1 MLVCMCCSRW
11 RHQPTWH
18 ENLLY
23 GHIGVVLRKSWP
35 PVELRLELIAI
46 LRMDQLQRTLVD
58 DVGLSGERWQMGEM
72 CCIVLIMCHISGGV
86 GGRSGGVR
94 DDWWL
99 HSSVHVDTKKH
110 LMQFIIY
117 SNSYVTPSALYQR
130 WLTESRTRLL
140 PDTAFFHPPW
150 LIETHLVTCFYCRL
164 NYLFFKRTGVCD
176 WIDS

>member
-86 GGRSGGVR
+86 GGAQ
-94 DDWWL
+94 WWGE
-99 HSSVHVDTKKH
+99 
-110 LMQFIIY
+110 
-117 SNSYVTPSALYQR
+117 R
-130 WLTESRTRLL
+130 WLM
-140 PDTAFFHPPW
+140 TAF
-150 LIETHLVTCFYCRL
+150 ISSRGYQETLDAIH
-164 NYLFFKRTGVCD
+164 YLFQLLRNTQCSISEMVN
-176 WIDS
+176 WIKDSVIAWHSIFSPPLTYRNSFSHMLLLQT